1 MQRCFPRP
9 RKCHGCCQSIAP
21 NELVMR
27 ARNLIFHLGCFKCL
41 VCDRQLNTG
50 DEFGLGKDGLVYC
63 RMHYFYHIQQQPQNM
78 EHLHHISHQPQPHQ
92 SQHIQ
97 HQPFNSF
104 YVDQNNQYAAT
115 NTYMD
120 LSSSSSTSSTNS
132 SSNYNLYSM
141 GSNGNMPPTPG
152 ISPTANSISPSE
164 QNVKGRPKK
173 RKAGGGQNGANASA
187 NSSNNSMENGV
198 AGTTGKK
205 GGKSKQAKSTSAAK
219 MEPSQISESKPSLE
233 NSVNSVIQQQQQ
245 HQANSSRVL
254 SSGMLGS
261 NGEDSPDDF
270 KHNFDNNLG
279 NVFIFIFLECFGW
292 ICN

>member
-1 MQRCFPRP
+1 
-9 RKCHGCCQSIAP
+9 
-21 NELVMR
+21 MR
-27 ARNLIFHLGCFKCL
+27 ARNLIFHLSCFKCL

-63 RMHYFYHIQQQPQNM
+63 RMHYFYHIQQQQPQSM
-78 EHLHHISHQPQPHQ
+78 EHLHQINHQPHQ
-92 SQHIQ
+92 QQHIQ

-104 YVDQNNQYAAT
+104 YVDQNNQYSAT

-132 SSNYNLYSM
+132 SSNYNLYTM

-173 RKAGGGQNGANASA
+173 RKAGSGQQNGAANVSASG
-187 NSSNNSMENGV
+187 SNNSMENGV

-245 HQANSSRVL
+245 QQANSSRVL

-279 NVFIFIFLECFGW
+279 NIYIFIFSKLVSAGFA
-292 ICN
+292 ISV